1 MTISVH
7 IQTNFYDKQAG
18 FSLVEVIITIA
29 IIGILTAGLM
39 TALSGGNDSKLT
51 ALFAK
56 AQDVSQAVSLYQSR
70 TGCTPSNLQVLFN
83 KNMATAANNYCGND
97 TTQLYGASDYISAL
111 PVSTVNASALDLGKV
126 GFSGA
131 WMTIQQN
138 FGGINDYVLEIGGL
152 STTNQQALVSKCD
165 GVDYT
170 NGVAMPTNGAI
181 ASTPCVSDGA
191 GDVMMLINKY

>member
-1 MTISVH
+1 MKYLYT
-7 IQTNFYDKQAG
+7 QYTANNTERG

-56 AQDVSQAVSLYQSR
+56 AQDISQAVSLYQSR
-70 TGCTPSNLQVLFN
+70 TGCTPSNLEVLFN
-83 KNMATAANNYCGND
+83 KAMATAANNFCGND
-97 TTQLYGASDYISAL
+97 TTQLYGAGDYISAL
-111 PVSTVNASALDLGKV
+111 PVSTVNTSALDLSKV

-131 WMTIQQN
+131 WLTIQQN

-152 STTNQQALVSKCD
+152 STTNQEALVSKCD

-170 NGVAMPTNGAI
+170 NGTAMPTTAAI
-181 ASTPCVSDGA
+181 ATTPCVSDGA